1 MSANISQDVLN
12 ILESE
17 DFNSLLDA
25 VELMAKAQG
34 NLMLLQ
40 QSVDELK
47 NMMNDDMSSDTLS
60 IADNAAILGV
70 VDDVENLVSDLKE
83 NRTVSGL

>member
-47 NMMNDDMSSDTLS
+47 NMMNDDISSDTLS

-83 NRTVSGL
+83 NRTVPGL

>member
-47 NMMNDDMSSDTLS
+47 NMMNDDISSDTLS